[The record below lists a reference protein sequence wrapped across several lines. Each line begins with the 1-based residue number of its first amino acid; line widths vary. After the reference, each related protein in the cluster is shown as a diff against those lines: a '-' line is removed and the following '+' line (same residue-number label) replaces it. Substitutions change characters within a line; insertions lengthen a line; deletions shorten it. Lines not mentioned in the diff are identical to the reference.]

1 MALRLIGADYA
12 RVTTPAPINWP
23 AGIPANADFLP
34 AHRLF
39 AMLGHDGTGNL
50 IEALL
55 AQMDAYDDDPDLERD
70 LSDLED
76 GDVDCCGAG
85 DDDVPNGRP
94 TLFDRN
100 LPGDDTDA
108 EDGHDTEQWR
118 SIPGGGSDAA

>member
-1 MALRLIGADYA
+1 MALRLIGPAYA

-34 AHRLF
+34 AQRLF
-39 AMLGHDGTGNL
+39 AMLGHDGTGDL

-55 AQMDAYDDDPDLERD
+55 AEMDAYDGDADRELDHD
-70 LSDLED
+70 GED
-76 GDVDCCGAG
+76 GDADCCGAG
-85 DDDVPNGRP
+85 DDDVQNGRP

-108 EDGHDTEQWR
+108 EDGHDTEQAAV
-118 SIPGGGSDAA
+118 IPGGGSDAA

>member
-12 RVTTPAPINWP
+12 RVTTPAPTNWP

-34 AHRLF
+34 AQRLF
-39 AMLGHDGTGNL
+39 AMLGHNSTGDL

-55 AQMDAYDDDPDLERD
+55 AEMDAYDGDADRELDHD
-70 LSDLED
+70 GED

-85 DDDVPNGRP
+85 DDDVRNGRP

>member
-34 AHRLF
+34 AQRLF
-39 AMLGHDGTGNL
+39 AMLGHDGTGDL

-55 AQMDAYDDDPDLERD
+55 AEMDSYDGEADRE
-70 LSDLED
+70 SDHDGED

-108 EDGHDTEQWR
+108 EDGHDTEQGR

>member
-12 RVTTPAPINWP
+12 RVTTLAPTNWP

-34 AHRLF
+34 AQRLF
-39 AMLGHDGTGNL
+39 AMLGHDGTGDL

-55 AQMDAYDDDPDLERD
+55 AEMDAYDGDADRELDHD
-70 LSDLED
+70 GED

-85 DDDVPNGRP
+85 DDDVPNGRR